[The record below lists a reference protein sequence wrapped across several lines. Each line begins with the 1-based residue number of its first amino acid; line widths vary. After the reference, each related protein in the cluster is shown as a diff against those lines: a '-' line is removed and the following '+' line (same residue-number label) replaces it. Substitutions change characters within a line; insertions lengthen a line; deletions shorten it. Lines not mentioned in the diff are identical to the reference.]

1 MQRLFA
7 LLCGVMTLFVSFYT
21 YTNTNKGLLVGGVR
35 GVPRIAMSN
44 TATKVHNLVCEP
56 PNKKM
61 RYRDWRNLCSSNF
74 VKESA
79 ELLLKGEVMS
89 VVQIGAHTGFEQ
101 NDPIANGLSR
111 LLKEVAAIVPHHVSD
126 EVRQNFHW
134 AFIEPSPANFKKLT
148 GNLAKHSVLCDMR
161 AVNAAV
167 IPESLTE
174 QDTISGTT
182 KRMVFYSLRDTIDPE
197 TGYDSISGKMLPP
210 WITQVSSFSKEP
222 ILTNEREFTRLGLN
236 VNDYIVEI
244 EVDTKS
250 YSNLMRE
257 VLDGEY
263 NDKQAPLL
271 VLIDTEGFDCNI
283 IQGISAS
290 SPYLP
295 KYLVYEHKSCDRADY
310 LKAMEHLKS
319 MGYDLLKSSENML
332 AVRKEGVTVNGV

>member
-1 MQRLFA
+1 MLA
-7 LLCGVMTLFVSFYT
+7 VAILCGMMLVMSFYT
-21 YTNTNKGLLVGGVR
+21 SDANKWHVGVSE
-35 GVPRIAMSN
+35 VDE
-44 TATKVHNLVCEP
+44 VHNLVCEP
-56 PNKKM
+56 PNNKM

-74 VKESA
+74 VRESA
-79 ELLLKGEVMS
+79 ELLLKGEVMN
-89 VVQIGAHTGFEQ
+89 VIQIGAHTGFEQ
-101 NDPIANGLSR
+101 NDPIANGLSS
-111 LLKEVAAIVPHHVSD
+111 LLKEVAAIVPHHVSN

-148 GNLAKHSVLCDMR
+148 RNLAKHSALCDMR

-167 IPESLTE
+167 IPESLTK
-174 QDTISGTT
+174 DATSGATN

-222 ILTNEREFTRLGLN
+222 ILTNEREFTRRGLD

-250 YSNLMRE
+250 YSNLMQK
-257 VLDGEY
+257 VLHGGY
-263 NDKQAPLL
+263 NSQQAPLL

-283 IQGISAS
+283 IKGISTS

-310 LKAMEHLKS
+310 QEAIEHLKS
-319 MGYDLLKSSENML
+319 MGYDLLQSGENML
-332 AVRKEGVTVNGV
+332 AARKEGMMLKGV

>member
-7 LLCGVMTLFVSFYT
+7 LLCGVMMTLFVSFYT
-21 YTNTNKGLLVGGVR
+21 YTNTNKGLLVGGV
-35 GVPRIAMSN
+35 PRIATMSN

-111 LLKEVAAIVPHHVSD
+111 LLKEVAAVVPHHISSN
-126 EVRQNFHW
+126 EVRQNFRW

-148 GNLAKHSVLCDMR
+148 RNLAKHSALCDMR

-167 IPESLTE
+167 IPESLTK
-174 QDTISGTT
+174 DATSGATN

-222 ILTNEREFTRLGLN
+222 ILTNEREFTRRGLD

-250 YSNLMRE
+250 YSNLMQK
-257 VLDGEY
+257 VLHGGY
-263 NDKQAPLL
+263 NSQQAPLL

-283 IQGISAS
+283 IKGIS

-310 LKAMEHLKS
+310 QEAIEHLKS
-319 MGYDLLKSSENML
+319 MGYDLLQSGENML
-332 AVRKEGVTVNGV
+332 AARKEGMMLKGV